1 MEEFAVKV
9 MHRHFE
15 REART
20 KKKVSRWKNIKK
32 KKAVADEIFSK

>member
-1 MEEFAVKV
+1 MEEFAVKI

-15 REART
+15 GEERT

-32 KKAVADEIFSK
+32 KKIVAEEIFSK